1 MQIILYVRSELAN
14 SDGIVPSFI
23 EQQQPFFT
31 HGMQKVTGR
40 HNKLTHISIVRFG

>member
-31 HGMQKVTGR
+31 HGMQKFTVKTQQ
-40 HNKLTHISIVRFG
+40 THTYQHC